1 MLRIFFI
8 AMLILGVSIAFA
20 EGQEKEGSAGD
31 VILYPAKVVKEGA
44 EVVVE
49 AGKNV
54 VETVGG
60 TAEGIVTGDVEK
72 AVTTP
77 IKGAGKAVVD
87 VVEGTVTAPVDAAK
101 KEGEDELHP
110 EFEEEAEQGIPAAQG
125 VSQTQSR

>member
-1 MLRIFFI
+1 MLRIFFVI
-8 AMLILGVSIAFA
+8 ILVLTIGTIFA
-20 EGQEKEGSAGD
+20 EEKAEEGSVGD

-60 TAEGIVTGDVEK
+60 TAEGIVTGDIEK

-77 IKGAGKAVVD
+77 VKGTGEAVVD
-87 VVEGTVTAPVDAAK
+87 VVAGTVTAPVDAAK
-101 KEGEDELHP
+101 KEGEEELHP
-110 EFEEEAEQGIPAAQG
+110 EFEEEAEKGVPVAQE
-125 VSQTQSR
+125 VQQSQVK